1 MSKIINIDE
10 HQKFSELC
18 ALAMSGALSSEER
31 AQLQK
36 HLGTCAE
43 CCEAYSEYSILN
55 KEGMPSLAAEYAT
68 SQEISDESVE
78 SARSKL
84 VSTLPALESREV
96 RPDVLG
102 RRVFANHSPFPHL
115 ATMLLGLAAA
125 ACLVLAVGVASYR
138 FGAHSTFVS
147 KTSKSVNHSTADT
160 EVLKL
165 AAEKKAVNDLLAT
178 QTIEFDRLRAETAE
192 QKQELTKLQSD
203 LKTSENQVAEIAKDK
218 NVTEEQLRAATQA
231 RDTFAREVE
240 EKERAYNVV
249 LTELTHARMERDKA
263 LLQLTSFEE
272 KVDGLSAANREQQQL
287 IDSQREYLASDKDIR
302 ELMGA
307 RQLYIAD
314 IFDVAK
320 DQTRKPYGRVF
331 YTRGKELVFY
341 AFDLDRQA
349 KVRQASA
356 FQVWGQ
362 KGARQ
367 DDLTSLGILFMDS
380 ESSQRWALRVD
391 DPAKLEEVNALFVTI
406 EPHGGSAKPTGK
418 PFLYAYLKKEPNH
431 P

>member
-1 MSKIINIDE
+1 MSKITNIDGHE
-10 HQKFSELC
+10 KFSELC

-31 AQLQK
+31 AQLQE

-43 CCEAYSEYSILN
+43 CREAYSEYSILTS
-55 KEGMPSLAAEYAT
+55 EGMPSLAAEYAGA
-68 SQEISDESVE
+68 QEISDASLA

-84 VSTLPALESREV
+84 VSTLPAPRSREGHT
-96 RPDVLG
+96 DILG
-102 RRVFANHSPFPHL
+102 RRFFANHSRFPRL
-115 ATMLLGLAAA
+115 ATTLLGLAAA
-125 ACLVLAVGVASYR
+125 ACLILGVGIASYR
-138 FGAHSTFVS
+138 FGAHSTFAS
-147 KTSKSVNHSTADT
+147 KTSKTVDRPNADG
-160 EVLKL
+160 EVSKL
-165 AAEKKAVNDLLAT
+165 ASEKKAVNDLLAT
-178 QTIEFDRLRAETAE
+178 QTIEFDRLRGETAE
-192 QKQELTKLQSD
+192 QKQELTKLQSE
-203 LKTSENQVAEIAKDK
+203 LKSSENQVAEIAKDK
-218 NVTEEQLRAATQA
+218 NATEEQLRAAAQA
-231 RDTFAREVE
+231 RDTFAREVQ
-240 EKERAYNVV
+240 EKEQAYNIV
-249 LTELTHARMERDKA
+249 LTELTHARTERDKA
-263 LLQLTSFEE
+263 LLQLTSLEE
-272 KVDGLSAANREQQQL
+272 KVDGLSAANRDQQQL
-287 IDSQREYLASDKDIR
+287 IESQRQYLASDKDIR

-341 AFDLDRQA
+341 AFDLDHQA
-349 KVRQASA
+349 KVKQASA

-380 ESSQRWALRVD
+380 ESNRRWALRVD

>member
-1 MSKIINIDE
+1 MSKIINTHE
-10 HQKFSELC
+10 HEKFSELC
-18 ALAMSGALSSEER
+18 ALAMSGALSSQER
-31 AQLQK
+31 AQLQE

-43 CCEAYSEYSILN
+43 CREAYSEYSILTT
-55 KEGMPSLAAEYAT
+55 EGMPSLAAEYAGA
-68 SQEISDESVE
+68 QEISDSSVE
-78 SARSKL
+78 SARSKIL
-84 VSTLPALESREV
+84 RRLRALESGGG
-96 RPDVLG
+96 RPDILG
-102 RRVFANHSPFPHL
+102 RRILASHSRFPRL
-115 ATMLLGLAAA
+115 ATRLLGLVAA

-138 FGAHSTFVS
+138 YGAHSTLVS
-147 KTSKSVNHSTADT
+147 KTSKTVDRPPANS

-165 AAEKKAVNDLLAT
+165 ASEKKAVGDLLTA
-178 QTIEFDRLRAETAE
+178 QTIEFDRLQGETAE
-192 QKQELTKLQSD
+192 QKQELTKLQSE
-203 LKTSENQVAEIAKDK
+203 LKASDNQVAEMIKDK
-218 NVTEEQLRAATQA
+218 NASEEQLRAAAQA
-231 RDTFAREVE
+231 RDTFAREIQ
-240 EKERAYNVV
+240 EKERAYN
-249 LTELTHARMERDKA
+249 LALAELTHARSERDKA
-263 LLQLTSFEE
+263 LLQLTSLEE
-272 KVDGLSAANREQQQL
+272 KVEGLSVANREQQQL
-287 IDSQREYLASDKDIR
+287 IDSQKEYLASDRDIR

-349 KVRQASA
+349 KVKQASA

-367 DDLTSLGILFMDS
+367 DDLTSLGILFVDS
-380 ESSQRWALRVD
+380 ESNKRWALRVD
-391 DPAKLEEVNALFVTI
+391 DPTKLEEVNALFVTI

>member
-1 MSKIINIDE
+1 MSKITNIDQHE
-10 HQKFSELC
+10 RFRELC
-18 ALAMSGALSSEER
+18 ALAMSGALSAEER
-31 AQLQK
+31 AQLGK

-43 CCEAYSEYSILN
+43 CREAYSEYSVLAS
-55 KEGMPSLAAEYAT
+55 EGMPSLAAEYST

-78 SARSKL
+78 ATRLKL
-84 VSTLPALESREV
+84 FDDLPVGRSREP
-96 RPDVLG
+96 RSDVLG
-102 RRVFANHSPFPHL
+102 RRIVVSHSQV
-115 ATMLLGLAAA
+115 TRLLGLAAA

-138 FGAHSTFVS
+138 LGAHSTFIS
-147 KTSKSVNHSTADT
+147 KTSKTVDIPTADT

-165 AAEKKAVNDLLAT
+165 AAEKKAVNNLLAA
-178 QTIEFDRLRAETAE
+178 QTIELDRLHGETAE

-203 LKTSENQVAEIAKDK
+203 FKASENQVSELAKDK
-218 NVTEEQLRAATQA
+218 NATEEQLRAATQA
-231 RDTFAREVE
+231 RDTFAGEVQ
-240 EKERAYNVV
+240 EKEQAYNIV
-249 LTELTHARMERDKA
+249 LTELTHVRSERDKA
-263 LLQLTSFEE
+263 LLQLTSLEE
-272 KVDGLSAANREQQQL
+272 KVDGLSAANRGQQQL
-287 IDSQREYLASDKDIR
+287 IDSQREYLASDRDIR

-314 IFDVAK
+314 IFDIAK

-341 AFDLDRQA
+341 AFDLDRQS
-349 KVRQASA
+349 KVKQASA

-380 ESSQRWALRVD
+380 ESNKRWALRVD
-391 DPAKLEEVNALFVTI
+391 DPAKLEEVSALFVTI
-406 EPHGGSAKPTGK
+406 EPHGGSTKPTGK

>member
-10 HQKFSELC
+10 HEKFRELC
-18 ALAMSGALSSEER
+18 ALGISGDLSAKER
-31 AQLQK
+31 VQLEK
-36 HLGTCAE
+36 HLRGCSE
-43 CCEAYSEYSILN
+43 CREAYSEYSILN
-55 KEGMPSLAAEYAT
+55 EDGMPSLAAEYAGA
-68 SQEISDESVE
+68 QGISDASVE

-84 VSTLPALESREV
+84 IGALPALESREV
-96 RPDVLG
+96 RSDVLG
-102 RRVFANHSPFPHL
+102 LRISANYSRFPRL
-115 ATMLLGLAAA
+115 ATRLLGLAAA
-125 ACLVLAVGVASYR
+125 ACLVLGVSLASYR
-138 FGAHSTFVS
+138 FGAHSAFSS
-147 KTSKSVNHSTADT
+147 KTSKTLDRPTADT

-165 AAEKKAVNDLLAT
+165 AAEKRAVDDLLAA
-178 QTIEFDRLRAETAE
+178 QTIEFDRLQGETAE
-192 QKQELTKLQSD
+192 QKQGLTGLLAKLKS
-203 LKTSENQVAEIAKDK
+203 SENQVAEIAKDK
-218 NVTEEQLRAATQA
+218 DATEEQLRAATQA
-231 RDTFAREVE
+231 RDTFAREVQ
-240 EKERAYNVV
+240 EKEQAYNVA
-249 LTELTHARMERDKA
+249 LTELTHARKERDKA
-263 LLQLTSFEE
+263 LLQLTSLEE
-272 KVDGLSAANREQQQL
+272 KVDGLSATNREQQQL

-341 AFDLDRQA
+341 AFDLDHQA
-349 KVRQASA
+349 KVKQASA

-362 KGARQ
+362 KGTRQ

-380 ESSQRWALRVD
+380 ESNKRWALRVD

-406 EPHGGSAKPTGK
+406 EPHGGSVKPTGK